1 MSETMPKFCKNFTKI
16 LVANPSPEKMKVLR
30 TRCKMW
36 SCEHCAKT
44 NQHQWRE
51 HIMNYVSSEPIGW
64 TFITLTCS
72 PKAHKNKTTLENA
85 RKAWDVCYQALYRFN
100 GRKTF
105 DYIRVFERHESGEI
119 HVHALVRVRMDINN
133 VKTPKNTLLAQ
144 KFTRYLKD
152 LGAAKWGAYIAHA
165 VNLDIDTGFVV
176 LYITKYMTK
185 QAQNFIT
192 TKHVRR
198 IQTSKSIGSPKF
210 TAQEE
215 WVLMDKL
222 TEYDLQLHDIYDVN
236 LKRHLH
242 KADFIGGQY
251 PPLIDTDE
259 D

>member
-1 MSETMPKFCKNFTKI
+1 MPKFCKNFTKI
-16 LVANPSPEKMKVLR
+16 LISRPDQSRIKVLR

-44 NQHQWRE
+44 NRNQWRE
-51 HIMNYVSSEPIGW
+51 HLMNYILREPIGW

-72 PKAHKNKTTLENA
+72 PTSHKNKTTLENA
-85 RKAWDVCYQALYRFN
+85 RKAWDTCYQALYRYN

-105 DYIRVFERHESGEI
+105 DYVRVFEKHESGQI
-119 HVHALVRVRMDINN
+119 HVHAIVRVRMDSNN
-133 VKTPKNTLLAQ
+133 VKNAKNALLAP

-165 VNLDIDTGFVV
+165 VNLETDTGFVV
-176 LYITKYMTK
+176 LYVTKYMTK

-210 TAQEE
+210 TSQEE
-215 WVLMDKL
+215 WLLIDRL
-222 TEYDLQLHDIYDVN
+222 TTYDLATHDIYDVN
-236 LKRHLH
+236 LKRHLTR
-242 KADFIGGQY
+242 ADFADGQY
-251 PPLIDTDE
+251 PPLVDSEE